1 MAFVTL
7 SFSELL
13 RAFTARSDHYP
24 LFRIGVFS
32 NRWMFYAV
40 ASSFVLLLLVIYV
53 PFLQEVFNTV
63 PLTLSHWEV
72 LLPLLVIPAVVAEA
86 SKLVINRFYSEKV
99 T

>member
-1 MAFVTL
+1 
-7 SFSELL
+7 
-13 RAFTARSDHYP
+13 
-24 LFRIGVFS
+24 
-32 NRWMFYAV
+32 MFYAV